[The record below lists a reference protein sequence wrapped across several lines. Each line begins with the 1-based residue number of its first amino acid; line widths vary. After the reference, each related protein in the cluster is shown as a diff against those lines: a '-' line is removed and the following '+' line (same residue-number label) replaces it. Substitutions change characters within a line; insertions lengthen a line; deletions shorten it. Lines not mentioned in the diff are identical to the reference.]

1 MPNRTCNTRVWEL
14 CFTHAPWWCP
24 FTNAVPTKYTTSLD
38 HNTLSFR
45 SSKEASRL
53 MAIKI
58 QNIPFSYIRTCARQ
72 PNNSTK
78 IYIWRKLHKPLQ
90 PKWTL
95 NSMNWCGRPDMHW
108 RRAKLA
114 SGFISH
120 WRFRGRIV
128 AREEKCVQLRKQ
140 ETLLAIPIQGTAFL
154 YGLRVIV
161 VQTQPQQKQ
170 VTKYTWNIYIITNTE
185 ARALL

>member
-1 MPNRTCNTRVWEL
+1 MQHSCLGVMLHSCSLMVSFHKCGSNEIHNFFRPQYAFFSFVQGSIASDGYKNPTYPSRTFKR
-14 CFTHAPWWCP
+14 
-24 FTNAVPTKYTTSLD
+24 
-38 HNTLSFR
+38 
-45 SSKEASRL
+45 
-53 MAIKI
+53 
-58 QNIPFSYIRTCARQ
+58 ARQ

-114 SGFISH
+114 SRFISH

-161 VQTQPQQKQ
+161 VQTQPQQ
-170 VTKYTWNIYIITNTE
+170 
-185 ARALL
+185 